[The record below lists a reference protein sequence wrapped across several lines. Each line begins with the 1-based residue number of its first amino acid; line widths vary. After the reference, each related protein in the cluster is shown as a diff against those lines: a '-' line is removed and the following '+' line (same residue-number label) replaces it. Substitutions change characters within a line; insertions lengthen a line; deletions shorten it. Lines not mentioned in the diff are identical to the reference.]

1 MHHLRFAAAMALL
14 AFGPLIATAASSPQL
29 ATTTS
34 VNGGITSKSTFVV
47 QAYVT
52 LPQSCYA
59 ARIQQVLETPNLHRH
74 FLVLQVPPSSMCTG
88 PQYKCTVASPN
99 YNLPVQQPFEVD
111 SKGKV
116 WKIHLGTHPPQL
128 IEPVCRKS

>member
-1 MHHLRFAAAMALL
+1 MRYLCLASVIAAL
-14 AFGPLIATAASSPQL
+14 AFAPSIAEASSQL
-29 ATTTS
+29 ATATS

-59 ARIQQVLETPNLHRH
+59 ARFQQVVETPHLHRH
-74 FLVLQVPPSSMCTG
+74 FIVWQVPPSSPCTG

-99 YNLPVQQPFEVD
+99 YNLPVQQPFEVET
-111 SKGKV
+111 KGKA
-116 WKIHLGTHPPQL
+116 WEIHLSMHAPEP
-128 IEPVCRKS
+128 IEPMCRKG